1 MLLTFIFLTHCLI
14 EPLLDI
20 SKLGLISN
28 AFVAHI
34 GVSGLASGVFF
45 GTTETSFDE
54 YNLFGKLIFVILW
67 GDWLMLYFFMKG
79 LYFLMSYDFKTKSRE
94 RKELAVDTKKT
105 NSTDKEAY
113 CATKDFLNIK
123 EREW

>member
-67 GDWLMLYFFMKG
+67 GDWLMLYF
-79 LYFLMSYDFKTKSRE
+79 LMSYDFKTKSRE